1 MKFDANELYEIAI
14 KVYREEDFLFEGER
28 GYSQREGIG
37 EWAYESAKENYIN
50 EQEVIDELKSHF
62 KKEKTFFEK

>member
-37 EWAYESAKENYIN
+37 EWAYESAKENLIMN
-50 EQEVIDELKSHF
+50 GVCRRHTPFSF
-62 KKEKTFFEK
+62 